1 MQLRSGYKTTII
13 NSIHNDWVNIKNKCR
28 TTVRKDYTANVPN
41 SEFKR
46 KLLISEH
53 SPIRLLEVDWSWK
66 NIKYWVS
73 TEWSRHKF
81 EKFISSQR
89 NDRQDEYDRNK
100 APQDAPVNFDGC
112 ANAQN
117 LIDAMRKRLCH
128 QATPEAR
135 ELAESLKVA
144 IKNSGEEEL
153 ADVLVPNCVYRC
165 GCPEFTSCGIWKL
178 IENACTKED
187 LTDVRK
193 RYKVYN
199 DMIYSN
205 FNNKEGA

>member
-1 MQLRSGYKTTII
+1 
-13 NSIHNDWVNIKNKCR
+13 
-28 TTVRKDYTANVPN
+28 
-41 SEFKR
+41 
-46 KLLISEH
+46 
-53 SPIRLLEVDWSWK
+53 LLEVDWSWK

-89 NDRQDEYDRNK
+89 NDRQDEYDRNN
-100 APQDAPVNFDGC
+100 AQQDAPVNFDGY

-117 LIDAMRKRLCH
+117 LIDAMRKRLCR

-153 ADVLVPNCVYRC
+153 ADVLVCNCVYRC
-165 GCPEFTSCGIWKL
+165 GCPEFASCGMWKL
-178 IENACTKED
+178 IENACTKEE
-187 LTDVRK
+187 LTDIRK

-199 DMIYSN
+199 DMIYDKH
-205 FNNKEGA
+205 KEENAN

>member
-1 MQLRSGYKTTII
+1 MQTVI
-13 NSIHNDWVNIKNKCR
+13 NRINNDWVNIKNKCR
-28 TTVRKDYTANVPN
+28 TTVRKEYTVNVPK
-41 SEFKR
+41 SDFKR
-46 KLLISEH
+46 RLLISEH

-89 NDRQDEYDRNK
+89 NDRQNEYDRND
-100 APQDAPVNFDGC
+100 APQDAPVNYDGY

-117 LIDAMRKRLCH
+117 LIDSMRKRLCH
-128 QATPEAR
+128 QSTPEAV

-153 ADVLVPNCVYRC
+153 ADVLVANCIYRC
-165 GCPEFTSCGIWKL
+165 GCSEFNSSGMWKL
-178 IENACTKED
+178 IENACSKDD
-187 LTDVRK
+187 LTDIQK
-193 RYKVYN
+193 RYKIYN
-199 DMIYSN
+199 DMIYGK
-205 FNNKEGA
+205 FKKKEDA